1 MVDYMKLMIH
11 HKHELK
17 TVYFYTIV
25 YTQRAATKIC
35 YKKKRFYMT
44 SAAYCEL
51 HHFFLDILSMGHH
64 CLSHQHKLFLYIILL
79 ATGVF
84 KDYAYSFFFL

>member
-51 HHFFLDILSMGHH
+51 HHFFGYSVYGASLSFTPAQTLFIHYSIGHWG
-64 CLSHQHKLFLYIILL
+64 I
-79 ATGVF
+79 
-84 KDYAYSFFFL
+84 